1 MKEETGTNGFKFSIF
16 ILLMLAVSV
25 NIALAYYREVGVYLL
40 FYQMGYL
47 ISTTL
52 TFSCVLYFVLKQLMN
67 GLTQFKGLWFSFA
80 LLFFIFSC
88 TLTPVAYEQH
98 VQMNN
103 TMQAFSRLFKY
114 ELAGQISHENYSY
127 DEYGEQAGLLEGLKA
142 LSINQ
147 YKELTQYN
155 QFVDASLNQ
164 ALSPE
169 VFYDYDMLERSI
181 NIFKEMK
188 AVTDEVE
195 VKILNNVAESYIKMG
210 KLQFSDKQFQ
220 AAVSGGIEKGINE
233 GKQFWG
239 SFFGNKKKIF
249 SEFEKLLN
257 FLARNYGNYWE
268 EDGVIC
274 FSNDMNS
281 SIYSSCIERISKL
294 EMDVEVLFNNQINS
308 IESVAIGLDKCAG
321 L

>member
-1 MKEETGTNGFKFSIF
+1 MKEETGANGFKFAIF
-16 ILLMLAVSV
+16 FLLMLAVSV

-40 FYQMGYL
+40 FYQIGYL
-47 ISTTL
+47 VSTTL
-52 TFSCVLYFVLKQLMN
+52 TVSCVLYFVLKHLME
-67 GLTQFKGLWFSFA
+67 GLTQYKGLWFSFA
-80 LLFFIFSC
+80 VLFFIFSC

-127 DEYGEQAGLLEGLKA
+127 DEYGEQAVLLEGLKA

-147 YKELTQYN
+147 CKELTQYN

-169 VFYDYDMLERSI
+169 VFYDYDKLERSI
-181 NIFKEMK
+181 SILKEMK

-195 VKILNNVAESYIKMG
+195 AKILSNVAESYSKMG

-220 AAVSGGIEKGINE
+220 TALIGGVEKGINE

-239 SFFGNKKKIF
+239 SLFGNKKKTF

-257 FLARNYGNYWE
+257 FLARNYGSYWE

-281 SIYSSCIERISKL
+281 CIYNSCIERISKL
-294 EMDVEVLFNNQINS
+294 EMDEGILLKNQTNS
-308 IESVAIGLDKCAG
+308 IESVAMGLDKSAG
-321 L
+321 F